1 MAAQPSQPALTP
13 QFCFSTVFLRDFL
26 RASRA
31 VDDTITQHL
40 NALVT
45 PSRAGFDPSS
55 TANRSPSSS
64 YSYSSSAHS
73 AAPAPACQAF
83 RDAVLFPSWQ
93 ARDDVIRYCS
103 GVAEAAVAQD
113 IKDKVAAELADEA
126 AAAAAAAGSLDV
138 KRGNSKHGEPVTERE
153 DPYINRRQ
161 YALVEPQANLLA
173 SLMRQEQGVET
184 IVRARSWDV
193 LQGRCGGSAVVGAA
207 SGEPGW
213 EAALAQWRARQGR

>member
-1 MAAQPSQPALTP
+1 MAAQPNQPALTP

-45 PSRAGFDPSS
+45 PSRAGFDPAS
-55 TANRSPSSS
+55 TASRPQTSS
-64 YSYSSSAHS
+64 YSYSSASHS
-73 AAPAPACQAF
+73 AAPASSCQLF
-83 RDAVLFPSWQ
+83 RDTVLFPSWQ

-113 IKDKVAAELADEA
+113 VKDKAAADTA
-126 AAAAAAAGSLDV
+126 AAAAAAALEAAGGASFDGKDDKSS
-138 KRGNSKHGEPVTERE
+138 KRREPITERD

-161 YALVEPQANLLA
+161 YSLVEPQATLLA
-173 SLMRQEQGVET
+173 SLMRD
-184 IVRARSWDV
+184 RKS
-193 LQGRCGGSAVVGAA
+193 VV
-207 SGEPGW
+207 
-213 EAALAQWRARQGR
+213 